1 MKLSNRLKRLVS
13 AAALCFVFIVPAF
26 LVSADAV
33 SATGVDIQGEFGKT
47 LDKAK
52 LGTAGKANVTSA
64 LGNVVNTFL
73 GLIGVAT
80 FALVVYAGA
89 LWILAAGNEDKV
101 EQAKGI
107 LKGAVIGL
115 VIVFSAYVIV
125 NFVLTSLQSALGSR

>member
-1 MKLSNRLKRLVS
+1 MKLSNRLKRIIS
-13 AAALCFVFIVPAF
+13 AVALCFVFVLPAF
-26 LVSADAV
+26 LVSADVV

-47 LDKAK
+47 LQKAQ
-52 LGTAGKANVTSA
+52 LGTGKANVTSA